1 MIQQKRFNAIDI
13 TVACIQDRFNQ
24 PGFRACQNIEQPL
37 LNAVNNKN
45 NEEQLKNIL
54 AVYGHSLD
62 VITLTTQL
70 ESLKVNFSSDEHSI
84 KDIIETLK
92 TFSVNSRE
100 YFSQV
105 IILLKILL
113 VMPATNAVSER
124 SVTNLRRIKDWLRT
138 SMTQKRL
145 NHCMILSVHK
155 ERIDNLDLAAVANGF
170 CSGKEERWNTF
181 GNFQQKD
188 FPVLKDVN

>member
-54 AVYGHSLD
+54 AVYGHNLD

-84 KDIIETLK
+84 KDIIETLEVNFLVTCTRSK
-92 TFSVNSRE
+92 T
-100 YFSQV
+100 
-105 IILLKILL
+105 
-113 VMPATNAVSER
+113 
-124 SVTNLRRIKDWLRT
+124 
-138 SMTQKRL
+138 
-145 NHCMILSVHK
+145 
-155 ERIDNLDLAAVANGF
+155 
-170 CSGKEERWNTF
+170 
-181 GNFQQKD
+181 
-188 FPVLKDVN
+188 